1 MLNLLRA
8 QIYKLIRSKSFYIIL
23 IMNILI
29 NIFGVFL
36 YWVLI
41 NSPQLGKEGSGSVK
55 GYTLMYKII
64 TNGGIS
70 VFECISIVFVALF
83 VASGFKHG
91 NIRSEISYGYKR
103 SEIYFSKMLS
113 AMIGN
118 GLIMVSTLL
127 TGFASG
133 VTFFGLGSNF
143 NSEILIQL
151 LRSFS
156 LILLIT
162 MAFTS
167 IYALICFVFKDPTII
182 TGVFVGYTII
192 INNFLFAQLSIRF
205 EWFKKI
211 TEYFLDAQM
220 YFVASPTISGK
231 TALIAIAYTFTVIA
245 VSSFV
250 GCKLFKRMD
259 IA

>member
-1 MLNLLRA
+1 MLNLFRA
-8 QIYKLIRSKSFYIIL
+8 QMYKLVRSKSFYIIL
-23 IMNILI
+23 II
-29 NIFGVFL
+29 NIIVNVLGTL
-36 YWVLI
+36 MYWLLI
-41 NSPQLGKEGSGSVK
+41 SSPKVMESRPETVK

-70 VFECISIVFVALF
+70 VFECISIVFIALF
-83 VASGFKHG
+83 VASGFRQG
-91 NIRSEISYGYKR
+91 SIRSEISYGYKR
-103 SEIYFSKMLS
+103 TDIYFSKMLS

-133 VTFFGLGSNF
+133 VAIFGFGSDI

-151 LRSFS
+151 IRSFGLVIFVS
-156 LILLIT
+156 
-162 MAFTS
+162 MAFSS
-167 IYALICFVFKDPTII
+167 IYVLICFIFKEPGII
-182 TGVFVGYTII
+182 VGIFIGYTII
-192 INNFLFAQLSIRF
+192 INNLLFAQLSMRF

-211 TEYFLDAQM
+211 TEYLIDAQI
-220 YFVASPTISGK
+220 YFVASPNISGK
-231 TALIAIAYTFTVIA
+231 TALIAIAYTFAVII
-245 VSSFV
+245 VCSFV